1 MKKYEVCIDFTM
13 TKVYEV
19 EAASP
24 EDAEAQALRSAI
36 DEGQDTDLSITVG
49 YVDEVEE

>member
-1 MKKYEVCIDFTM
+1 MKKYEVCVDFTM
-13 TKVYEV
+13 TRVYEV
-19 EAASP
+19 EADSP
-24 EDAEAQALRSAI
+24 EDAEAQAISRAI